1 MVGFFFFVGY
11 QFLRKLTA
19 PMSRYYCNVATTLH
33 LSSGHWLTK
42 GECLGGGG
50 GGGSS
55 RNETIHGPNSL
66 HKLCAALQHAEIH
79 FMFLQQRLL
88 RVNTNLLLPLTAVK
102 IPSALCC
109 LSFVNLGLPVQW
121 KLS

>member
-50 GGGSS
+50 GGGVAEMKQSMDQ
-55 RNETIHGPNSL
+55 IHCTNYVP
-66 HKLCAALQHAEIH
+66 H
-79 FMFLQQRLL
+79 FNMQKYTSCFY
-88 RVNTNLLLPLTAVK
+88 NK
-102 IPSALCC
+102 DC
-109 LSFVNLGLPVQW
+109 
-121 KLS
+121 